1 MTDVKVRFAPSPTG
15 RIHLGN
21 ARGALIN
28 WLHARRTG
36 GALLLRLDDTDRQ
49 RSTDAFALGIQ
60 DDLRWLG
67 LGWDDCVRQSD
78 RLDRYAAAADRL
90 RSAGRLYPCYETEE
104 ELQLRRFQM
113 IAGGGVQIYDRA
125 ALRLSERQIR
135 GFEAEGRKPHWRFL
149 IAYEETA
156 WDDTIRGR
164 QVFQGS
170 RLSDPVLV
178 RADGTPT
185 YTLASV
191 VDDAELGIT
200 HVIRGE
206 DHVANTAVQ
215 LQIFRALGAARE
227 IAFAHFT
234 LLTDAGGHNLSK
246 RLGSLSI
253 ESLRDEGLEPMAINS
268 LLARLG
274 TADPV
279 EPCPALA
286 DLVGG
291 FDLGRFSRAA
301 PKLDLEE
308 IRRLNGPVL
317 HATPFATV
325 AARLE
330 ALGLGARDE
339 GFWLAIR
346 ANLSRLSEA
355 AEWWAICR
363 AGLAP
368 RIEDAGFLDTAAAL
382 LPPEPWDDTTW
393 GAWTKAV
400 AGATGRKGK
409 ALFMPLRLALT
420 AREHGPELKTLLP
433 ILGRARA
440 EARLRGETA

>member
-1 MTDVKVRFAPSPTG
+1 MGMVKVRFAPSPTG

-28 WLHARRTG
+28 WLHARRHEG
-36 GALLLRLDDTDRQ
+36 QLLLRLDDTDRE
-49 RSTDAFALGIQ
+49 RSTEAFALGIQ
-60 DDLRWLG
+60 EDLRWLG
-67 LGWDDCVRQSD
+67 LAWDDCVRQSD
-78 RLDRYAAAADRL
+78 RLARYEAAADAL
-90 RSAGRLYPCYETEE
+90 RGAGRLYPCYESEE
-104 ELQLRRFQM
+104 ELQLKRFQM
-113 IAGGGVQIYDRA
+113 VAGGGHQVYDRA
-125 ALRLSERQIR
+125 ALRLSDRQIR
-135 GFEAEGRKPHWRFL
+135 AFEAEGRKPHWRFL

-156 WDDTIRGR
+156 WNDTIRGP

-170 RLSDPVLV
+170 KLIDPVLV
-178 RADGTPT
+178 RADGSPT

-191 VDDAELGIT
+191 VDDTELGIT

-215 LQIFRALGAARE
+215 LQIFKALGAAAD

-253 ESLRDEGLEPMAINS
+253 ESLRTEGLEAMAINS

-274 TADPV
+274 TSDPV
-279 EPCPALA
+279 EPVA
-286 DLVGG
+286 DLERLVAG
-291 FDLGRFSRAA
+291 FDLERFGRAA

-317 HATPFATV
+317 HAMPFAAV
-325 AARLE
+325 RGRLS
-330 ALGLGARDE
+330 ALGLDAMDD
-339 GFWLAIR
+339 GFWTAIR
-346 ANLSRLSEA
+346 ANLSRLDDA
-355 AEWWAICR
+355 CAWWAICR
-363 AGLAP
+363 SALMP
-368 RIEDAGFLDTAAAL
+368 LIEDADYLVQAASL
-382 LPPEPWDDTTW
+382 LPSSPWDETTW
-393 GAWTKAV
+393 GNWTRAIG
-400 AGATGRKGK
+400 AATGRKGRS
-409 ALFMPLRLALT
+409 LFMPLRLALT

-433 ILGRARA
+433 ILGRERA

>member
-1 MTDVKVRFAPSPTG
+1 MTDIRLRFAPSPTG

-21 ARGALIN
+21 ARGALVN
-28 WLHARRTG
+28 WLQARRLG
-36 GALLLRLDDTDRQ
+36 GRLLLRLDDTDRQ
-49 RSTDAFALGIQ
+49 RSTGEYAQAIQ
-60 DDLRWLG
+60 DDLLWLG
-67 LGWDDCVRQSD
+67 LGWDEFVRQSD
-78 RLDRYAAAADRL
+78 RLDRYAAAAERL
-90 RSAGRLYPCYETEE
+90 RAAGRLYACYETEE
-104 ELQLRRFQM
+104 ELQLKRFQM
-113 IAGGGVQIYDRA
+113 VAGGGVQIYDRA
-125 ALRLSERQIR
+125 ALRLSERQVR
-135 GFEAEGRKPHWRFL
+135 AFEAEGRRPHWRFL

-156 WDDTIRGR
+156 WDDAIRGR
-164 QVFQGS
+164 QSFQGS

-191 VDDAELGIT
+191 VDDAELGVT
-200 HVIRGE
+200 HVVRGE

-215 LQIFRALGAARE
+215 LQIFRALDVSRD
-227 IAFAHFT
+227 IAFGHFT

-253 ESLRDEGLEPMAINS
+253 ASLREEGLEPMAINA

-279 EPCPALA
+279 EPCAALE
-286 DLVGG
+286 DLVPR

-301 PKLDLEE
+301 PKLDVED

-317 HATPFATV
+317 HASPL
-325 AARLE
+325 AAVRDRLAAAGLAGIDE
-330 ALGLGARDE
+330 A
-339 GFWLAIR
+339 FWLAIR
-346 ANLSRLSEA
+346 ANLSRLGEA
-355 AEWWAICR
+355 AEWWSICR
-363 AGLAP
+363 AVRSPLVDDPAF
-368 RIEDAGFLDTAAAL
+368 AACAAAL
-382 LPPEPWDDTTW
+382 LPPEPWDETTW
-393 GAWTKAV
+393 GAWTRAV
-400 AGATGRKGK
+400 AEATCRKGR

-440 EARLRGETA
+440 EARLRGIAA

>member
-1 MTDVKVRFAPSPTG
+1 MTDIRLRFAPSPTG
-15 RIHLGN
+15 RLHLGN
-21 ARGALIN
+21 ARGALVN
-28 WLHARRTG
+28 WLHARRHG
-36 GALLLRLDDTDRQ
+36 GRLLLRLDDTDRQ
-49 RSTDAFALGIQ
+49 RSTAEFAQAIQ
-60 DDLRWLG
+60 DDLLWLG
-67 LGWDDCVRQSD
+67 LGWDEFVRQSD
-78 RLDRYAAAADRL
+78 RLERYAAAAERL
-90 RSAGRLYPCYETEE
+90 RGAGRLYPCYETEE
-104 ELQLRRFQM
+104 ELQLKRFQM
-113 IAGGGVQIYDRA
+113 VAGGGVQIYDRA

-135 GFEAEGRKPHWRFL
+135 DYEAEGRRPHWRFL

-156 WDDTIRGR
+156 WDDAIRGR
-164 QVFQGS
+164 QSFQGS
-170 RLSDPVLV
+170 RLSDPVLL

-200 HVIRGE
+200 HVVRGE

-215 LQIFRALGAARE
+215 LQIFRALGAVRE

-253 ESLRDEGLEPMAINS
+253 ASLREEGIEPMAINS

-279 EPCPALA
+279 EACAALEE
-286 DLVGG
+286 LLPR

-301 PKLDLEE
+301 PKLDVEE

-317 HATPFATV
+317 LASPFAAV
-325 AARLE
+325 RGRLE
-330 ALGLGARDE
+330 AAGLAGIDE
-339 GFWLAIR
+339 PFWLAIR
-346 ANLSRLSEA
+346 ANLSRLGEA
-355 AEWWAICR
+355 AQWWSICR
-363 AGLAP
+363 AVLEP
-368 RIEDAGFLDTAAAL
+368 RVDDPGFAAQAAAL
-382 LPPEPWDDTTW
+382 LPPEPWDEATW
-393 GAWTKAV
+393 GAWTRAV
-400 AGATGRKGK
+400 SEATGRKGR

-433 ILGRARA
+433 ILGRDRA
-440 EARLRGETA
+440 QTRLRGIAA